1 MAWNIQRASAANGLN
16 YVVANDA
23 AGTVGAATDTVANAY
38 LFPENWSRKLQK
50 KWYATSVLNL
60 ITNNDWEGDLKG
72 PGQNVW
78 IRKRPN
84 AYVSK
89 HSANAKVVWQ
99 ALVDARIELKIT
111 EAYNAA
117 IKFDDTDLAIFD
129 VNMFN
134 EMTDEL
140 SNRHMN
146 KEDDFVLTTM
156 YSVVGQTM
164 TLTDVYAAAQATTNY
179 DKLLA
184 SLSTARTLLDRLFVP
199 REGRFF
205 VCSPEVGEVILR
217 TSQAV
222 YTTSGE
228 INDGQRYGTQSKPI
242 FGFQIIETPFVGG
255 SGTTALPWKCIAG
268 TKDGY
273 CFARKITKTEG
284 PMALQDYYGQG
295 MKTLNCFGGGLTQ
308 PDCLIGVPVKTAAT

>member
-1 MAWNIQRASAANGLN
+1 MTWNVARADGSASPYTN
-16 YVVANDA
+16 YPVSSAGVVGSAS
-23 AGTVGAATDTVANAY
+23 DTVTLGY
-38 LFPENWSRKLQK
+38 LSPENWSRKLQK

-60 ITNNDWEGDLKG
+60 VTNTDWEGDLKG

-84 AYVSK
+84 AYVSR
-89 HSANAKVVWQ
+89 HYVNQKVVWQ
-99 ALVDARIELKIT
+99 ALTDARIELKIT

-117 IKFDDTDLAIFD
+117 IKFDDIDLASFD
-129 VNMFN
+129 IAMFN

-146 KEDDFVLTTM
+146 MEDAYVFTTM
-156 YSVVGQTM
+156 PSYC
-164 TLTDVYAAAQATTNY
+164 TTT
-179 DKLLA
+179 
-184 SLSTARTLLDRLFVP
+184 LSTVDVSTSATYDAILNALSAARTKLDRLFVP

-205 VCSPEVGEVILR
+205 ACAPEVGEVILH

-222 YTTSGE
+222 YQVTGE
-228 INDGQRYGTQSKPI
+228 QNDQVRYGVVSKPI
-242 FGFQIIETPFVGG
+242 YGFTIIETPFINGDG
-255 SGTTALPWKCIAG
+255 STGTPFLCLAG
-268 TKDGY
+268 TKDGF

-295 MKTLNCFGGGLTQ
+295 MKTLNCFGGGSTQ
-308 PDCLIGVPVKTAAT
+308 PDALVKIPVKTK